1 MISEILN
8 KLYSELPSTV
18 KLVAVSK
25 FHPFEAIE
33 EAYAA
38 GQRVFAESRP
48 QELQAKVKRLEEI
61 RTERGEPDYMSDIQ
75 WHFIGHLQSNKI
87 KYIASFIHLIHSI
100 DSLRLLQE
108 VDRHAEKN
116 QRVISCLLQI
126 HIAEEESKFG
136 FSPEECLNMLE
147 EGEWHNLKHIQ
158 IRGLMCMASNTNNA
172 IQIKEEF
179 LSVKRLFDIIK
190 DKYFCN
196 EESFDTFSA
205 GMSDDY
211 PIAIEAGST
220 HIRVGSGIFAK

>member
-1 MISEILN
+1 MPDIRKNIEAIRAT
-8 KLYSELPSTV
+8 LPNRVT
-18 KLVAVSK
+18 LIAVSK
-25 FHPFEAIE
+25 YHPIESIE
-33 EAYAA
+33 EAYSA
-38 GQRVFAESRP
+38 GQRDFGESKAQDLRIKQQSLP
-48 QELQAKVKRLEEI
+48 K
-61 RTERGEPDYMSDIQ
+61 DIK